1 MSQHTIFVSGAT
13 GTVGGSV
20 ARNLLSSGIAVHA
33 LARDPDSPAAKALS
47 SLGASLTPGGYDT
60 EGALDEAMKGV
71 TGAFLN
77 LMPDF
82 VDYTWELKTAKRIM
96 ATAKAAG
103 ATHFI
108 YSSGFAVEAPEK
120 LKNWDPK
127 SFNAVVLLSKQA
139 IENEVRKAGFEH
151 WTILKPGNFAAN
163 YVLPLVAVFP
173 DLIKHG
179 RFITALRP
187 ETKLPTVDPNDIGK
201 FALAAYR
208 DPVKFHAQEVSIA
221 SELLTVDYIMEKLAR
236 FTGKDIKA
244 VYLSDEEVEAQKG
257 GNPFIGG
264 QLASRDMD
272 QFADLEKTRSWGIP
286 LGTFDEYLER
296 ERELVKETY
305 GHLA

>member
-20 ARNLLSSGIAVHA
+20 ARNLLAAGIAVHA
-33 LARDPDSPAAKALS
+33 LARNQESPAAKALS
-47 SLGASLTPGGYDT
+47 SLGASLTPGGYDDQ
-60 EGALDEAMKGV
+60 GALKEAMKGV

-82 VDYTWELKTAKRIM
+82 VDHTWELKTAKHIM
-96 ATAKAAG
+96 AAAKAAG

-108 YSSGFAVEAPEK
+108 YSSSFSVDAPQK
-120 LKNWDPK
+120 LKYWDPE
-127 SFNAVVLLSKQA
+127 SFTAMVLLSKQA

-151 WTILKPGNFAAN
+151 WTILRPGNFTAN
-163 YVLPLVAVFP
+163 YILPIVAVYP
-173 DLIKHG
+173 DLAKKG
-179 RFITALRP
+179 RFVTALTP
-187 ETKLPTVDPNDIGK
+187 ETKLPTVDPNDIGQ

-208 DPVKFHAQEVSIA
+208 DPVRFNTQEISLA
-221 SELLTVDYIMEKLAR
+221 SELLTADDIMGKLAR

-257 GNPFIGG
+257 GNPFLAG
-264 QLASRDMD
+264 QLAMRDMD
-272 QFADLEKTRSWGIP
+272 QFADIEGTRSWGVA

-296 ERELVKETY
+296 EKERVSETY

>member
-20 ARNLLSSGIAVHA
+20 ARNLLAAGIAVHA
-33 LARDPDSPAAKALS
+33 LARNPDSPAAKALS
-47 SLGASLTPGGYDT
+47 SLGASLTPGGYDD
-60 EGALDEAMKGV
+60 EGALEEAMKGI

-82 VDYTWELKTAKRIM
+82 VDHTWEFKTAKRIM
-96 ATAKAAG
+96 AAAKAAG

-108 YSSGFAVEAPEK
+108 YSSSFSVDAPQK
-120 LKNWDPK
+120 LKYWDPE
-127 SFNAVVLLSKQA
+127 SFTAMVLLSKQA

-151 WTILKPGNFAAN
+151 WTILRPGNFTAN
-163 YVLPLVAVFP
+163 YILPIAAVYP
-173 DLIKHG
+173 DLAKKG
-179 RFITALRP
+179 RFVTALTP
-187 ETKLPTVDPNDIGK
+187 ETKLPTVDPNDIGQ

-208 DPVKFHAQEVSIA
+208 DPVKFNTQEISLA
-221 SELLTVDYIMEKLAR
+221 SELLTADNIMGKLAR

-257 GNPFIGG
+257 GNPFLAG
-264 QLASRDMD
+264 QLAMRDMD
-272 QFADLEKTRSWGIP
+272 QFADIEGTRSWGVA

-296 ERELVKETY
+296 EKERVSETY